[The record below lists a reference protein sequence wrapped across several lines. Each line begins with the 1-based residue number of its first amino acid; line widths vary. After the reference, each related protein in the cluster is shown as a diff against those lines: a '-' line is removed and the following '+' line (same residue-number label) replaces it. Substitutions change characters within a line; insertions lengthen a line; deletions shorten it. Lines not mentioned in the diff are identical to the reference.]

1 MSNNALPGRCIRVR
15 IDKSTNC
22 RIVIPAL
29 EVVESG
35 FLVVDVPTIPQGVD
49 VCQGAHSGDD
59 FTIGIVVIACNNRAA
74 GVYDVHYVT
83 LEVGHVVVHR
93 AIVLHGIGQAAGI
106 IEEVDGIGVPGHA
119 QQLTTGIVVAV
130 SNAVHSLAGSQAAG
144 IVGKTQA
151 VASVGSGC
159 KATAVGPGEVPANA
173 VVVAGGIAYGVVD
186 NRLPVK
192 TGEQILPVGI
202 TVGVAVGG
210 GAIGGGQNVA
220 YRVIGIGVAFSGEYP
235 PGTRTGLCAHLIEL
249 LHCSAR
255 TCVNILKKV
264 FHQFSCSFLGNVLHG
279 GIHPHWPFRPLNPT
293 RTFFVCYV
301 EHPFYFLFDTLA
313 SFAFRLYFHC
323 VLDDFFHN

>member
-1 MSNNALPGRCIRVR
+1 MVEQGIR
-15 IDKSTNC
+15 IDKSAH
-22 RIVIPAL
+22 RRVIIPAI
-29 EVVESG
+29 EVIESR
-35 FLVVDVPTIPQGVD
+35 LLIVDISTIAQRVD

-83 LEVGHVVVHR
+83 LEVGDVIVHR
-93 AIVLHGIGQAAGI
+93 TIVLHGIGQAAGI
-106 IEEVDGIGVPGHA
+106 VEEVNGIGSPGHA
-119 QQLTTGIVVAV
+119 HQLTTGIVVAV

-159 KATAVGPGEVPANA
+159 KATAVGPGEVPPGTIE
-173 VVVAGGIAYGVVD
+173 VAGGIAYGGVD

-202 TVGVAVGG
+202 TVGVGVAVGG
-210 GAIGGGQNVA
+210 SAIGGGQNIA

-264 FHQFSCSFLGNVLHG
+264 FHQFSCPFLRNVLHRR
-279 GIHPHWPFRPLNPT
+279 IHTHRPFRSLNPT
-293 RTFFVCYV
+293 RTLFVCYV
-301 EHPFYFLFDTLA
+301 KHPFYFLFDTLA

-323 VLDDFFHN
+323 VFDDLFYN